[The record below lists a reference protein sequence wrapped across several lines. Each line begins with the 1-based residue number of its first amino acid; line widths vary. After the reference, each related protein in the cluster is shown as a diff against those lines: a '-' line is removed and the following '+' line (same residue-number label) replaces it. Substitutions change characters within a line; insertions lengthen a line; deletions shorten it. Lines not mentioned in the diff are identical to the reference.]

1 MEQGSNYYR
10 QVQLLIL
17 ALPYVAR
24 ETCFALKGGTA
35 INLFHLPMPRLSVD
49 IDLTYL
55 PLEERGTSLV
65 NARAALQRI
74 VEDMMQSSPRLKAQ
88 LQVGNNNELRALVH
102 GLEVQIK
109 IELSPVFRG
118 SIHVPTDMDIHD
130 EVEREFGFASI
141 SVLQKPDLYGGKI
154 CAAVDRQHP
163 RDLFDIKML
172 LDSGG
177 MSREIFEGF
186 LVYLI
191 SSGRPISEL
200 LEPNFKDIS
209 EEFNNQFDGMTS
221 APVHISELEGAR
233 VDLVNS
239 FSKFMT
245 DQDKQFLLSVKR
257 GRPEWDL
264 FPISGIEQLPS
275 VRWKLMN
282 IERMADAKHKRSL
295 AKLEEVLSGM

>member
-1 MEQGSNYYR
+1 MDRNSNYYR
-10 QVQLLIL
+10 QVQLLTS

-55 PLEERGTSLV
+55 PLEERGASLA

-74 VEDMMQSSPRLKAQ
+74 VDDMMQSSPHLEAQ
-88 LQVGNNNELRALVH
+88 LQAGNDGELRALVR

-118 SIHVPTDMDIHD
+118 SVHAPTDMDIHD
-130 EVEREFGFASI
+130 EVEHEFGFVSI
-141 SVLQKPDLYGGKI
+141 AVLQKPDLYGGKI

-172 LDSGG
+172 LESGG

-191 SSGRPISEL
+191 SNGRPISEL
-200 LEPNFKDIS
+200 LKPNFKNIS
-209 EEFNNQFDGMTS
+209 EEFNNQFDGMTRE
-221 APVHISELEGAR
+221 PVHISELEGAR
-233 VDLVNS
+233 NDLVNS

-257 GRPEWDL
+257 GQPKWEL

-282 IERMADAKHKRSL
+282 IERMPDAKHKKSL
-295 AKLEEVLSGM
+295 AKLEEVLSRM

>member
-1 MEQGSNYYR
+1 M
-10 QVQLLIL
+10 

-24 ETCFALKGGTA
+24 EACFALKGGTA

-55 PLEERGTSLV
+55 PLEERGVSLV

-74 VEDMMQSSPRLKAQ
+74 VDDMMQSSPRLKAQ
-88 LQVGNNNELRALVH
+88 LQAGNDSELRVFVY

-118 SIHVPTDMDIHD
+118 SVHVPTDMDIHD
-130 EVEREFGFASI
+130 EVEREFGFVSM
-141 SVLQKPDLYGGKI
+141 SVLQKPDIYGGKI

-172 LDSGG
+172 LEAGG

-191 SSGRPISEL
+191 SSSRPISEL
-200 LEPNFKDIS
+200 LKPNFKDIS
-209 EEFNNQFDGMTS
+209 KEFNNQFDGMTRES
-221 APVHISELEGAR
+221 VHISGLESAR
-233 VDLVNS
+233 VDLVSS
-239 FSKFMT
+239 FSKLMT

-257 GRPEWDL
+257 GQPEWRL

-275 VRWKLMN
+275 VQWKLMN
-282 IERMADAKHKRSL
+282 IKRMSDTKHKKSL
-295 AKLEEVLSGM
+295 AKLEEVLSSM

>member
-1 MEQGSNYYR
+1 MDRNSNYYP
-10 QVQLLIL
+10 QVQLLISV
-17 ALPYVAR
+17 LPFVAK

-55 PLEERGTSLV
+55 PLEERGTSLT

-74 VEDMMQSSPRLKAQ
+74 VDDMTLSSPRLEAQ
-88 LQVGNNNELRALVH
+88 LQTGNNSELRALVH

-118 SIHVPTDMDIHD
+118 SVHVPTDMDIHK
-130 EVEREFGFASI
+130 EVEQEFGFASI
-141 SVLQKPDLYGGKI
+141 SVLQTPDLYGGKI
-154 CAAVDRQHP
+154 CAAMDRQHP

-200 LEPNFKDIS
+200 LKPNFKDIS
-209 EEFNNQFDGMTS
+209 VEFNEQFDGMKRES
-221 APVHISELEGAR
+221 VHISELEVAR
-233 VDLVNS
+233 AEIVNS

-245 DQDKQFLLSVKR
+245 DQDKQFLLSIKR
-257 GRPEWDL
+257 GQPEWEL
-264 FPISGIEQLPS
+264 YPIPGIRQLPS

-282 IERMADAKHKRSL
+282 IERMSEVKHKKSL
-295 AKLEEVLSGM
+295 AKLEKVLSVM

>member
-1 MEQGSNYYR
+1 MDRNSNYYP
-10 QVQLLIL
+10 QVQLLISV
-17 ALPYVAR
+17 LPFVAK

-55 PLEERGTSLV
+55 PLEERGTSLT

-74 VEDMMQSSPRLKAQ
+74 VDDMTLSSPRLEAQ
-88 LQVGNNNELRALVH
+88 LQTGNNSELRALVH

-118 SIHVPTDMDIHD
+118 SVHAPTDMDINK
-130 EVEREFGFASI
+130 EVEHEFGFASV

-154 CAAVDRQHP
+154 CAAMDRQHP

-172 LDSGG
+172 LESGG

-200 LEPNFKDIS
+200 LKPNLKDIS
-209 EEFNNQFDGMTS
+209 TEFHTRFDGMTKE
-221 APVHISELEGAR
+221 PVHISELEGAR
-233 VDLVNS
+233 ID
-239 FSKFMT
+239 
-245 DQDKQFLLSVKR
+245 
-257 GRPEWDL
+257 
-264 FPISGIEQLPS
+264 
-275 VRWKLMN
+275 
-282 IERMADAKHKRSL
+282 
-295 AKLEEVLSGM
+295 

>member
-1 MEQGSNYYR
+1 MDRNSNYYR
-10 QVQLLIL
+10 QVQLLTSV
-17 ALPYVAR
+17 LPYVAR
-24 ETCFALKGGTA
+24 ESCFALKGGTA

-55 PLEERGTSLV
+55 PLEERGISLA

-74 VEDMMQSSPRLKAQ
+74 VDDMTQSSPRLVAQ
-88 LQVGNNNELRALVH
+88 LQADNDNELRALVH

-118 SIHVPTDMDIHD
+118 SVHSPTNMDIHD
-130 EVEREFGFASI
+130 EIEREFGFVSM
-141 SVLQKPDLYGGKI
+141 SVLQKPDLYDGKI

-172 LDSGG
+172 FDSGG

-200 LEPNFKDIS
+200 LKPKFKDIS
-209 EEFNNQFDGMTS
+209 KEFSNQFDGMTRE
-221 APVHISELEGAR
+221 PVQISELEEAR
-233 VDLVNS
+233 VDLVSS
-239 FSKFMT
+239 FSKLMT

-257 GRPEWDL
+257 GQPEWKL
-264 FPISGIEQLPS
+264 FPISGIDQLPS
-275 VRWKLMN
+275 VRWKLLN
-282 IERMADAKHKRSL
+282 IERIPAVRHKASL
-295 AKLEEVLSGM
+295 AKLEKVLSDI